1 VFIGGAARSG
11 TTLLQSILCAD
22 EDANPLVREAQWITH
37 FARLYRWSKDNFA
50 AIQNDY
56 FASPEECRDFHA
68 KLLTQFLAQA
78 SQRLGERPCLVLKN
92 PEMTAL
98 FGDLR
103 ELATEAKFAV
113 MMRDPRDI
121 IASMLEVREKF
132 DRQKKTAPI
141 PLERDMKSLSLRVR
155 SYYAPFADTSLREDT
170 LFVRYEDLTHNP
182 QHEVQRLRNFT
193 GLALADF
200 DPARD
205 WSQAAAGGAYQPGRW
220 A

>member
-1 VFIGGAARSG
+1 MFIGGAARSG

-103 ELATEAKFAV
+103 ELATEA
-113 MMRDPRDI
+113 
-121 IASMLEVREKF
+121 
-132 DRQKKTAPI
+132 
-141 PLERDMKSLSLRVR
+141 
-155 SYYAPFADTSLREDT
+155 
-170 LFVRYEDLTHNP
+170 
-182 QHEVQRLRNFT
+182 
-193 GLALADF
+193 
-200 DPARD
+200 
-205 WSQAAAGGAYQPGRW
+205 
-220 A
+220 